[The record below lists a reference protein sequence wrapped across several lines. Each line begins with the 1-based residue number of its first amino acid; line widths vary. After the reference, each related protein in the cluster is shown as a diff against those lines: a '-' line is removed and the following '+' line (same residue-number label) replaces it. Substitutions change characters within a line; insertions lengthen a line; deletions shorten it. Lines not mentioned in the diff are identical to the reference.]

1 MRFDIIT
8 IFPRMFEG
16 VLSAGVLGKAL
27 EKGLIEVKVH
37 DLRDFTSD
45 KHRQVDDRPFGGKPG
60 MVLKPEP
67 IFAAV
72 EKVRID
78 PDASV
83 CLLSPQGRKFDYR
96 LTEELAG
103 FSQVILICGRY
114 EGVDE
119 RVNEYLATHEIS
131 VGDYVLTGG
140 EPAAFV
146 IIDAVSRLLPDVV
159 GKMESV
165 KQDSFFLGLFDY
177 PQYTRPRDFRGMKVP
192 EVLFSGDHKSIAR
205 WRRKKSLEK
214 TAKFRMDMLE
224 EEEELSPEDLKIL
237 EEIQR
242 EKEGKTNEPD

>member
-8 IFPRMFEG
+8 IFPRMFDS

-45 KHRQVDDRPFGGKPG
+45 RHRQVDDRPFGGKPG

-72 EKVRID
+72 EKIRID
-78 PDASV
+78 LNASV
-83 CLLSPQGRKFDYR
+83 YLLSPQGRKFDFR
-96 LTEELAG
+96 VAEELARL
-103 FSQVILICGRY
+103 SQIILICGRY

-119 RVNEYLATHEIS
+119 RVNEHLATDEIS
-131 VGDYVLTGG
+131 IGDYVLTGG
-140 EPAAFV
+140 EPAALV

-165 KQDSFFLGLFDY
+165 KQDSFFEGLFDY
-177 PQYTRPRDFRGMKVP
+177 PQYTRPRDFRGMRVP
-192 EVLFSGDHKSIAR
+192 EVLFSGDHKNIAQ
-205 WRRKKSLEK
+205 WRRNKSLEK
-214 TAKFRMDMLE
+214 TAKFRMDLLKE
-224 EEEELSPEDLKIL
+224 EGKLSPEDLRIL
-237 EEIQR
+237 DEIQR